1 MHLMKVGSHRYF
13 TALVVTLSISSV
25 AQATFAQAVP
35 VQEAQPGVK
44 QTSIVPSAGSA
55 ATGTVV
61 TPSAADPNV
70 YDITGGAVSGGE
82 TPNLFHHLQ
91 QFNIGAGDVANFAA
105 SPEISNIINLIEDL
119 DPSVIDG
126 LLQVSGS
133 GADLFV
139 INPNGV
145 IFGQNAQLNLAG
157 SFTVSTADS
166 LIFENQTFE
175 VVGANGAYAAF
186 GGDPTGYVFSNPT
199 PGPIEN
205 NASLAVNTGESIT
218 LLGGT
223 VQSDG
228 TLSAPEG
235 EIALVAVP
243 GEGVVRLSQVNS
255 LLSLEIDPLNTPLLA
270 NEVSLPTLLTGGQPE
285 EALQIGEDPDGAV
298 TLTAGNPDLTQPG
311 SVVSSG
317 GSFDVSGQN
326 GGNAYFIGEQIALF
340 GVNVD
345 TSGLQSGGGVY
356 IGGIPEATD
365 LSDSVL
371 IDRTSVIAANGQ
383 TGDGGTVFV
392 WSDGQTRFYGQVD
405 ASGVTADGEI
415 DINSNGILE
424 QLVPQ
429 NRP

>member
-1 MHLMKVGSHRYF
+1 
-13 TALVVTLSISSV
+13 
-25 AQATFAQAVP
+25 
-35 VQEAQPGVK
+35 
-44 QTSIVPSAGSA
+44 SIVPSAGSA
-55 ATGTVV
+55 ATGTVI
-61 TPSAADPNV
+61 TPDSAQPNV
-70 YDITGGAVSGGE
+70 YDVTGGAVSSGDA
-82 TPNLFHHLQ
+82 PNLFHHLQ
-91 QFNIGAGDVANFAA
+91 QFNLEAGDVANFET
-105 SPEISNIINLIEDL
+105 SSDISNIINLIEDL
-119 DPSVIDG
+119 DPSFIDG

-133 GADLFV
+133 DANLFV

-145 IFGQNAQLNLAG
+145 IFGSNAQLNLAG
-157 SFTVSTADS
+157 SLTVSTADS
-166 LIFENQTFE
+166 LIFDSQSLEIGGVNGSYATF
-175 VVGANGAYAAF
+175 V
-186 GGDPTGYVFSNPT
+186 GDPTGYVFSTPT
-199 PGPIEN
+199 PGAIEN
-205 NASLAVNTGESIT
+205 NANLAVNTGESIT

-235 EIALVAVP
+235 EIALIAVP

-255 LLSLEIDPLNTPLLA
+255 LLSLEIDPLDTPLLA

-285 EALQIGEDPDGAV
+285 EALQIGEAPNGEV

-317 GSFDVSGQN
+317 GSFDVSDQN
-326 GGNAYFIGEQIALF
+326 GGNVYFIGEQVALF

-365 LSDSVL
+365 FSDSVL